1 MSVNNGSPFMSITK
15 QRWQL
20 TRCDSTLEHF
30 SSTQGELLCWELQ
43 LASVELRNFEK
54 HTLYSLSFQL
64 GGACQTPTFST
75 APLKIR
81 I

>member
-1 MSVNNGSPFMSITK
+1 MSITK

-30 SSTQGELLCWELQ
+30 SSGEIKFLHLKPGLKPTS
-43 LASVELRNFEK
+43 AELRTFK
-54 HTLYSLSFQL
+54 GTHPLFCLVSKAPPPTHTH
-64 GGACQTPTFST
+64 
-75 APLKIR
+75 IR

>member
-1 MSVNNGSPFMSITK
+1 MSVNKGNLFMSITK

-30 SSTQGELLCWELQ
+30 SSTQIKLLHLELEHTSAELL
-43 LASVELRNFEK
+43 NFKK
-54 HTLYSLSFQL
+54 HTPYSLSLKQR
-64 GGACQTPTFST
+64 CVCRTPTFEM
-75 APLKIR
+75 AWLKIR